1 MSLDSNL
8 PEDWKKLL
16 TPSQIQA
23 IETINGPVLIMAGAG
38 SGKTRVLTH
47 RYAHLVKH
55 HNVDVEQILAI
66 TFTNKAAEEMK
77 SRISKLLNLKISP
90 KWISTFHSLCV
101 KILRIHGDKIGY
113 KSNFTIY
120 DQSDSNKVIRN
131 CMSENNVDL
140 KQYSP
145 KRFQAHISNLK
156 NSMISPGEALENA
169 ESFFEVKVA
178 EIYSSYEKKLIIA
191 NSMDFD
197 DLLIKT
203 VELLQTNES
212 ILKFWSNKFQFIM
225 VDEYQD
231 TNFVQYKLVEL
242 LGSNNKNVCVVGDSD
257 QSIYAFRGADIRNII
272 EFEKDFSNATIIQLD
287 KNYRSSKK
295 ILNLANSVIS
305 NNPRKIEKNLWTDN
319 EDGLEISSLRFRSE
333 KDESRWVAEEVKEII
348 KNDKEAE
355 VAIFYRTNS
364 QSRLF
369 EEELRKLNIN
379 HKLIGSVR
387 FYDRKEIKDI
397 ISYLQFL
404 VNDSDTVAF
413 ERIVNVPRRGIGE
426 STVKKI
432 RVYLNET
439 GKSIFEA
446 LESIEEIK
454 NISPRIKGSLS
465 EFKDLITE
473 LKSYSLQGPSKT
485 IQKVLELTGYKMSLI
500 KEGTLESQMRIENI
514 EELLNSAFSFE
525 NLYEEEIDEPYGIL
539 RDYLESIALF
549 SETDKLEDADRVL
562 LMTLHNAKGLEFPY
576 VFMTGMEENL
586 FPHERSSQGDNSE
599 IEEERRLCYVG
610 ITRAEKKLYLTHA
623 WSRTLWGGTVYNL
636 PSRFL
641 EEGSSHFDTVDFSL
655 DTNQKDSTQLEVGT
669 GQKIIHEK
677 YGEGLILEVQGNEIT
692 VQFNDDIGVK
702 YLDVEWA
709 PIKFQ

>member
-16 TPSQIQA
+16 NPSQIQA

-156 NSMISPGEALENA
+156 NSMTSPGEALENA

-272 EFEKDFSNATIIQLD
+272 EFEKDFSNATVIQLD

-319 EDGLEISSLRFRSE
+319 EDGLDISSFRFRSE
-333 KDESRWVAEEVKEII
+333 KDEARWVAEEVKSLIDSSKDNEI
-348 KNDKEAE
+348 
-355 VAIFYRTNS
+355 AIFYRTNS

-369 EEELRKLNIN
+369 EEELRMLNIN
-379 HKLIGSVR
+379 YKVIGSVR

-465 EFKDLITE
+465 EFKDLITD

-655 DTNQKDSTQLEVGT
+655 DTKQKDSTQLEVGT

-677 YGEGLILEVQGNEIT
+677 YGEGLVLEVQGNEIT

>member
-16 TPSQIQA
+16 NPSQIQA

-77 SRISKLLNLKISP
+77 LRISKLLNLKISP

-156 NSMISPGEALENA
+156 NSMISPGKALENA

-272 EFEKDFSNATIIQLD
+272 EFEKDFSNATVIQLD

-319 EDGLEISSLRFRSE
+319 EDGLDISSFRFRSE
-333 KDESRWVAEEVKEII
+333 KDEARWVSEEVKNLI
-348 KNDKEAE
+348 DSSKENE

-369 EEELRKLNIN
+369 EEELRMLNIN
-379 HKLIGSVR
+379 YKVIGSVR

-500 KEGTLESQMRIENI
+500 KEGTLESQMRLENI

>member
-16 TPSQIQA
+16 NPSQIQA

-272 EFEKDFSNATIIQLD
+272 EFEKDFSNATVIQLD

-319 EDGLEISSLRFRSE
+319 EDGLDISSFRFRSE
-333 KDESRWVAEEVKEII
+333 KDEARWVAEEVKSLIDSSKENEI
-348 KNDKEAE
+348 
-355 VAIFYRTNS
+355 AIFYRTNS

-369 EEELRKLNIN
+369 EEELRMLNIN
-379 HKLIGSVR
+379 YKVIGSVR

-655 DTNQKDSTQLEVGT
+655 DTHQKDSTEIEVGT

-677 YGEGLILEVQGNEIT
+677 YGEGLVLEVQGNEIT

>member
-16 TPSQIQA
+16 NPSQIQA

-212 ILKFWSNKFQFIM
+212 ILKFLANKFQFIM

-272 EFEKDFSNATIIQLD
+272 EFEKDFSNATVIQLD

-319 EDGLEISSLRFRSE
+319 EDGLDISSFRFRSE
-333 KDESRWVAEEVKEII
+333 KDEARWVAEEVKSLIDSSKENEI
-348 KNDKEAE
+348 
-355 VAIFYRTNS
+355 AIFYRTNS

-369 EEELRKLNIN
+369 EEELRMLNIN
-379 HKLIGSVR
+379 YKVIGSVR

>member
-16 TPSQIQA
+16 NPSQIQA

-77 SRISKLLNLKISP
+77 SRISNLLNLKISP

-178 EIYSSYEKKLIIA
+178 EIYSSYEKKLMIA

-272 EFEKDFSNATIIQLD
+272 EFEKDFSNATVIQLD

-319 EDGLEISSLRFRSE
+319 DDGLDISSFRFRSE
-333 KDESRWVAEEVKEII
+333 KDEARWVAEEVKSLIDSSKENEI
-348 KNDKEAE
+348 
-355 VAIFYRTNS
+355 AIFYRTNS

-369 EEELRKLNIN
+369 EEELRMLNIN
-379 HKLIGSVR
+379 YKVIGSVR

-465 EFKDLITE
+465 EFKNLITD

-525 NLYEEEIDEPYGIL
+525 NLYEEEIDEPYGML

-655 DTNQKDSTQLEVGT
+655 DTHQKDSTEIEVGT

-677 YGEGLILEVQGNEIT
+677 YGEGLVLEVQGNEIT

>member
-16 TPSQIQA
+16 NPSQIQA

-156 NSMISPGEALENA
+156 NSMISPGKALENA

-272 EFEKDFSNATIIQLD
+272 EFEKDFSNATVIQLD

-319 EDGLEISSLRFRSE
+319 EDGLDISSFRFRSE
-333 KDESRWVAEEVKEII
+333 KDEARWVAEEVKSLIDSSKENEI
-348 KNDKEAE
+348 
-355 VAIFYRTNS
+355 AIFYRTNS

-369 EEELRKLNIN
+369 EEELRMLNIN
-379 HKLIGSVR
+379 YKVIGSVR

-677 YGEGLILEVQGNEIT
+677 YGEGLVLEVQGNEIT

>member
-16 TPSQIQA
+16 NPSQIQA

-272 EFEKDFSNATIIQLD
+272 EFEKDFSNATVIQLD

-319 EDGLEISSLRFRSE
+319 EDGLDISSFRFRSE
-333 KDESRWVAEEVKEII
+333 KDEARWVAEEVKNLI
-348 KNDKEAE
+348 DSSKENE

-369 EEELRKLNIN
+369 EEELRMLNIN
-379 HKLIGSVR
+379 YKVIGSVR

-525 NLYEEEIDEPYGIL
+525 NLYEEEIDEPYGML

-677 YGEGLILEVQGNEIT
+677 YGEGLVLEVQGNEIT

-702 YLDVEWA
+702 YLDIEWA

>member
-16 TPSQIQA
+16 NPSQIQA

-272 EFEKDFSNATIIQLD
+272 EFEKDFSDATVIQLD

-319 EDGLEISSLRFRSE
+319 EDGLDISSFRFRSE
-333 KDESRWVAEEVKEII
+333 KDEARWVAEEVKNLI
-348 KNDKEAE
+348 DSSKENE

-369 EEELRKLNIN
+369 EEELRMLNIN
-379 HKLIGSVR
+379 YKVIGSVR

-432 RVYLNET
+432 RVHLNET
-439 GKSIFEA
+439 GKSIYEA

-465 EFKDLITE
+465 EFKNLITD
-473 LKSYSLQGPSKT
+473 LKSYSIQGPSKT

-525 NLYEEEIDEPYGIL
+525 NLYEEDIDEPYGML

-562 LMTLHNAKGLEFPY
+562 LMTLHNAKGLEFPN

-677 YGEGLILEVQGNEIT
+677 YGEGLVLEVQGNEIT

>member
-16 TPSQIQA
+16 NPSQIQA

-319 EDGLEISSLRFRSE
+319 EDGLDISSFRFRSE
-333 KDESRWVAEEVKEII
+333 KDEARWVAEEVKSLIDSSKENEI
-348 KNDKEAE
+348 
-355 VAIFYRTNS
+355 AIFYRTNS

-369 EEELRKLNIN
+369 EEELRMLNIN
-379 HKLIGSVR
+379 YKVIGSVR

-525 NLYEEEIDEPYGIL
+525 NLYEEDIDEPYGML

-677 YGEGLILEVQGNEIT
+677 YGEGLVLEVQGNEIT

-702 YLDVEWA
+702 YLDIEWA

>member
-16 TPSQIQA
+16 NPSQIQA
-23 IETINGPVLIMAGAG
+23 IETVNGPVLIMAGAG

-272 EFEKDFSNATIIQLD
+272 EFEKDFSNATVIQLD

-319 EDGLEISSLRFRSE
+319 EDGLDISSFRFRSE
-333 KDESRWVAEEVKEII
+333 KDEARWVAEEVKNLI
-348 KNDKEAE
+348 DSSKENE

-369 EEELRKLNIN
+369 EEELRMLNIN
-379 HKLIGSVR
+379 YKVIGSVR

-525 NLYEEEIDEPYGIL
+525 NLYEEEIDEPYGML

-655 DTNQKDSTQLEVGT
+655 DTNQKDSTQIEVGT

-677 YGEGLILEVQGNEIT
+677 YGEGLVLEVQGNEIT
-692 VQFNDDIGVK
+692 VQFNVDIGVK

>member
-16 TPSQIQA
+16 NPSQIQA

-156 NSMISPGEALENA
+156 NSMTSPGEALENA

-272 EFEKDFSNATIIQLD
+272 EFEKDFSNATVIQLD

-319 EDGLEISSLRFRSE
+319 EDGLDISSFRFRSE
-333 KDESRWVAEEVKEII
+333 KDEARWVAEEVKNLI
-348 KNDKEAE
+348 DSSKENE

-369 EEELRKLNIN
+369 EEELRMLNVN
-379 HKLIGSVR
+379 YKVIGSVR

-655 DTNQKDSTQLEVGT
+655 DTKQKDSTQLEVGT

-677 YGEGLILEVQGNEIT
+677 YGEGLVLEVQGNEIT

>member
-16 TPSQIQA
+16 NPSQIQA

-272 EFEKDFSNATIIQLD
+272 EFEKDFSNATVIQLD

-319 EDGLEISSLRFRSE
+319 EDGLDISSFRFRSE
-333 KDESRWVAEEVKEII
+333 KDEARWVAEEVKSLIDSSKDNEI
-348 KNDKEAE
+348 
-355 VAIFYRTNS
+355 AIFYRTNS

-369 EEELRKLNIN
+369 EEELRMLNIN
-379 HKLIGSVR
+379 YKVIGSVR

-525 NLYEEEIDEPYGIL
+525 NLYEEDIDEPYGML

-562 LMTLHNAKGLEFPY
+562 LMPLHNAKGLEFPN

-655 DTNQKDSTQLEVGT
+655 DTNQKESTQLEVGT

-677 YGEGLILEVQGNEIT
+677 YGEGLVLEVQGNEIT

>member
-8 PEDWKKLL
+8 PEDWKELL
-16 TPSQIQA
+16 NPSQIQA

-145 KRFQAHISNLK
+145 KLFQAHISNLK

-272 EFEKDFSNATIIQLD
+272 EFEKDFSNATVIQLD

-319 EDGLEISSLRFRSE
+319 EDGLDISSFRFRSE
-333 KDESRWVAEEVKEII
+333 KDEARWVAEEVKNLI
-348 KNDKEAE
+348 DSSKENE

-369 EEELRKLNIN
+369 EEELRMLNIN
-379 HKLIGSVR
+379 YKVIGSVR
-387 FYDRKEIKDI
+387 FYDRKEIKDV

-432 RVYLNET
+432 RIYLNET

-525 NLYEEEIDEPYGIL
+525 NLYEEEIDEPYGML

-677 YGEGLILEVQGNEIT
+677 YGEGLVLEVQGNEIT

>member
-16 TPSQIQA
+16 NPSQIQA

-77 SRISKLLNLKISP
+77 LRISKLLNLKISP

-272 EFEKDFSNATIIQLD
+272 EFEKDFSDATVIQLD

-319 EDGLEISSLRFRSE
+319 EDGLDISSFRFRSE
-333 KDESRWVAEEVKEII
+333 KDEARWVAEEVKSLIDSSKENEI
-348 KNDKEAE
+348 
-355 VAIFYRTNS
+355 AIFYRTNS

-369 EEELRKLNIN
+369 EEELRMLNIN
-379 HKLIGSVR
+379 YKVIGSVR

-655 DTNQKDSTQLEVGT
+655 DTKQKDSTQLEVGT

>member
-16 TPSQIQA
+16 NTSQIQA

-77 SRISKLLNLKISP
+77 SRISKLLDLKISP

-145 KRFQAHISNLK
+145 KRFQAHVSNLK

-178 EIYSSYEKKLIIA
+178 EIYSSYEKKLMIS

-272 EFEKDFSNATIIQLD
+272 EFEKDFSNATVIQLD

-319 EDGLEISSLRFRSE
+319 EDGLDISSFRFRSE
-333 KDESRWVAEEVKEII
+333 KDEARWVAEEVKSLIDSSKDNEI
-348 KNDKEAE
+348 
-355 VAIFYRTNS
+355 AIFYRTNS

-369 EEELRKLNIN
+369 EEELRMLNIN
-379 HKLIGSVR
+379 YKVIGSVR

-404 VNDSDTVAF
+404 INDSDTVAF

-432 RVYLNET
+432 RVHLNET
-439 GKSIFEA
+439 GKSIYEA

-465 EFKDLITE
+465 EFKNLITD
-473 LKSYSLQGPSKT
+473 LKSYSIQGPSKT

-525 NLYEEEIDEPYGIL
+525 NLYEEDIDEPYGML

-655 DTNQKDSTQLEVGT
+655 DTNQKDSTGIEIGT

-677 YGEGLILEVQGNEIT
+677 YGEGLVLEVQGNEIT

>member
-16 TPSQIQA
+16 NPSQIQA

-145 KRFQAHISNLK
+145 KRFQAHVSNLK

-272 EFEKDFSNATIIQLD
+272 EFEKDFSNATVIQLD

-319 EDGLEISSLRFRSE
+319 EDGLDISSFRFRSE
-333 KDESRWVAEEVKEII
+333 KDEARWVAEEVKSLI
-348 KNDKEAE
+348 DSSKENE

-369 EEELRKLNIN
+369 EEELRMLNIN
-379 HKLIGSVR
+379 YKVIGSVR

-454 NISPRIKGSLS
+454 NISPRIKGSLL

-525 NLYEEEIDEPYGIL
+525 NLYEEDIDEPYGML

-562 LMTLHNAKGLEFPY
+562 LMTLHNAKGLEFPN

-655 DTNQKDSTQLEVGT
+655 DTNQKDSTEIEVGT

-677 YGEGLILEVQGNEIT
+677 YGEGLVLEVQGNEIT

>member
-16 TPSQIQA
+16 NPSQIQA

-272 EFEKDFSNATIIQLD
+272 EFEKDFSDATVIQLD

-319 EDGLEISSLRFRSE
+319 EDGLDISSFRFRSE
-333 KDESRWVAEEVKEII
+333 KDEARWVAEEVKNLI
-348 KNDKEAE
+348 DSSKENE

-369 EEELRKLNIN
+369 EEELRMLNIN
-379 HKLIGSVR
+379 YKVIGSVR

-446 LESIEEIK
+446 LESIEEIR
-454 NISPRIKGSLS
+454 NISPRIRGGLS

-525 NLYEEEIDEPYGIL
+525 NLYEEEIDEPYGML

-655 DTNQKDSTQLEVGT
+655 DTNQKDSTGIEIGT

-677 YGEGLILEVQGNEIT
+677 YGEGLVLEVQGNEIT

>member
-1 MSLDSNL
+1 MSSDPQI
-8 PEDWKKLL
+8 PEAWKNILNE
-16 TPSQIQA
+16 SQIEA
-23 IETINGPVLIMAGAG
+23 VTTINGPVLIMAGAG

-47 RYAHLVKH
+47 RYAHLVEQHK
-55 HNVDVEQILAI
+55 VDIEQILAI

-77 SRISKLLNLKISP
+77 LRIGNLLNLKISP

-113 KSNFTIY
+113 RNNFSIY
-120 DQSDSNKVIRN
+120 DQSDSNKVVRN

-156 NSMISPGEALENA
+156 NNMISPGEALQNA

-178 EIYSSYEKKLIIA
+178 EIYSSYEKKLILA

-203 VELLQTNES
+203 VELLQTNDQ
-212 ILKFWSNKFQFIM
+212 ILHYWSNKFQFVM

-231 TNFVQYKLVEL
+231 TNYVQYKLVEL
-242 LGSNNKNVCVVGDSD
+242 LSSNNQNVCVVGDSD

-272 EFEKDFSNATIIQLD
+272 EFEKDFQNAKIIQLD
-287 KNYRSSKK
+287 KNYRSTKK
-295 ILNLANSVIS
+295 ILDLANTIIS
-305 NNPRKIEKNLWTDN
+305 NNPRKIKKNLWTDN

-397 ISYLQFL
+397 ISYLKFL
-404 VNDSDTVAF
+404 VNENDVVSF
-413 ERIVNVPRRGIGE
+413 ERIVNVPKRGIGE
-426 STVKKI
+426 SSVKKLRDHI
-432 RVYLNET
+432 DKNEM
-439 GKSIFEA
+439 SIFE
-446 LESIEEIK
+446 LLQNIEQVE
-454 NISPRIKGSLS
+454 NISPRIKNKLI
-465 EFKDLITE
+465 EFKNLILDLKTF
-473 LKSYSLQGPSKT
+473 SLEGPSKS
-485 IQKVLELTGYKMSLI
+485 IEKIIDLTGYKMNLI
-500 KEGTLESQMRIENI
+500 KEGTMESQMRLENI
-514 EELLNSAFSFE
+514 EELLNSAYNFE
-525 NLYEEEIDEPYGIL
+525 NLYEEEIDEPYAKL

-549 SETDKLEDADRVL
+549 SETDELKDSDKVL

-586 FPHERSSQGDNSE
+586 FPHERSSQGDQSE

-610 ITRAEKKLYLTHA
+610 VTRAEKKLYLSHA
-623 WSRTLWGGTVYNL
+623 WSRTLWGGTTYNL

-641 EEGSSHFDTVDFSL
+641 DEGSEHFETKDFSPEFQES
-655 DTNQKDSTQLEVGT
+655 NEKNNSSSV
-669 GQKIIHEK
+669 GQKILHEK
-677 YGEGLILEVQGNEIT
+677 YGEGVIKEVQGNEIT
-692 VQFNDDIGVK
+692 VEFSDDIGTK
-702 YLDVEWA
+702 YLDIEWA
-709 PIKFQ
+709 PIKFL

>member
-1 MSLDSNL
+1 MTLDSNL

-16 TPSQIQA
+16 NPSQIQA

-77 SRISKLLNLKISP
+77 SRISNLLNLKISP

-272 EFEKDFSNATIIQLD
+272 EFEKDFSNATVIQLD

-319 EDGLEISSLRFRSE
+319 EDGLDISSFRFRSE
-333 KDESRWVAEEVKEII
+333 KDEARWVAEEVKSLIDSSKDNEI
-348 KNDKEAE
+348 
-355 VAIFYRTNS
+355 AIFYRTNS

-369 EEELRKLNIN
+369 EEELRMLNIN
-379 HKLIGSVR
+379 YKVIGSVR
-387 FYDRKEIKDI
+387 FYDRKEIKDV

-439 GKSIFEA
+439 GKSIYEA

-465 EFKDLITE
+465 EFKNLITD
-473 LKSYSLQGPSKT
+473 LKSYSIQGPSKT

-525 NLYEEEIDEPYGIL
+525 NLYEEDIDEPYGML
-539 RDYLESIALF
+539 RNYLESIALF

-655 DTNQKDSTQLEVGT
+655 DTHQKDSTEIEVGT
-669 GQKIIHEK
+669 GQKVIHEK
-677 YGEGLILEVQGNEIT
+677 YGEGLVLEVQGNEIT

>member
-16 TPSQIQA
+16 NPSQIQA

-77 SRISKLLNLKISP
+77 LRISKLLNLKISP

-156 NSMISPGEALENA
+156 NSMTSPGEALENA

-203 VELLQTNES
+203 VELLHTNES

-272 EFEKDFSNATIIQLD
+272 EFEKDFSNATVIQLD

-319 EDGLEISSLRFRSE
+319 EDGLDISSFRFRSE
-333 KDESRWVAEEVKEII
+333 KDEARWVAEEVKSLIDSSKENEI
-348 KNDKEAE
+348 
-355 VAIFYRTNS
+355 AIFYRTNS

-369 EEELRKLNIN
+369 EEELRMLNIN
-379 HKLIGSVR
+379 YKVIGSVR

-655 DTNQKDSTQLEVGT
+655 DTKQKDSTQLEVGT

-677 YGEGLILEVQGNEIT
+677 YGEGLVLEVQGNEIT

>member
-1 MSLDSNL
+1 MSPDSNL

-16 TPSQIQA
+16 NSSQIQA

-55 HNVDVEQILAI
+55 HNVDIEQILAI

-77 SRISKLLNLKISP
+77 SRISKLLNLKVSP

-272 EFEKDFSNATIIQLD
+272 EFEKDFSNATVIQLN

-295 ILNLANSVIS
+295 ILDLANSVIS

-319 EDGLEISSLRFRSE
+319 EDGLDISSLRFRSE
-333 KDESRWVAEEVKEII
+333 KDEARWVAEEVQSLLDSTKDNEI
-348 KNDKEAE
+348 
-355 VAIFYRTNS
+355 AIFYRTNS

-369 EEELRKLNIN
+369 EEELRMLNIN
-379 HKLIGSVR
+379 YKVIGSVR

-404 VNDSDTVAF
+404 VNESDTVAF
-413 ERIVNVPRRGIGE
+413 ERIVNVPRRRIGE

-432 RVYLNET
+432 RIHLNES
-439 GKSIFEA
+439 GKSVFDT

-500 KEGTLESQMRIENI
+500 KEGTLESQMRLENI
-514 EELLNSAFSFE
+514 EELLNSAFNFE
-525 NLYEEEIDEPYGIL
+525 NLYEEEIDEPYGVL

-549 SETDKLEDADRVL
+549 SETDNLEDADRVL

-641 EEGSSHFDTVDFSL
+641 DEGSSHFDTVDFSL
-655 DTNQKDSTQLEVGT
+655 DFNQKDSTQIEVGT

-677 YGEGLILEVQGNEIT
+677 YGEGVVLEAQGNEIT

-702 YLDVEWA
+702 YLDIEWA

>member
-16 TPSQIQA
+16 NPSQIQA

-77 SRISKLLNLKISP
+77 LRISKLLNLKISP

-156 NSMISPGEALENA
+156 NSMTSPGEALENA

-272 EFEKDFSNATIIQLD
+272 EFEKDFSDATVIQLD

-319 EDGLEISSLRFRSE
+319 EDGLDISSFRFRSE
-333 KDESRWVAEEVKEII
+333 KDEARWVAEEVKSLIDSSKENEI
-348 KNDKEAE
+348 
-355 VAIFYRTNS
+355 AIFYRTNS

-369 EEELRKLNIN
+369 EEELRMLNIN
-379 HKLIGSVR
+379 YKVIGSVR

-655 DTNQKDSTQLEVGT
+655 DTKQKDSTQLEVGT

-677 YGEGLILEVQGNEIT
+677 YGEGLVLEVQGNEIT

>member
-16 TPSQIQA
+16 NPSQIQA

-212 ILKFWSNKFQFIM
+212 ILNFWSNKFQFIM

-272 EFEKDFSNATIIQLD
+272 EFEKDFSNATVIQLD

-319 EDGLEISSLRFRSE
+319 EDGLDISSFRFRSE
-333 KDESRWVAEEVKEII
+333 KDEARWVAEEVKSLI
-348 KNDKEAE
+348 DSSKENE

-369 EEELRKLNIN
+369 EEELRMLNIN
-379 HKLIGSVR
+379 YKVIGSVR

-485 IQKVLELTGYKMSLI
+485 IQNVLELTGYKMSLI

-525 NLYEEEIDEPYGIL
+525 NLYEEEIDEPYGML

-655 DTNQKDSTQLEVGT
+655 DTNQKDSTEIEVGT

-677 YGEGLILEVQGNEIT
+677 YGEGLVLEVQGNEIT

>member
-16 TPSQIQA
+16 NPSQIQA

-272 EFEKDFSNATIIQLD
+272 EFEKDFSNATVIQLD

-319 EDGLEISSLRFRSE
+319 EDGLDISSFRFRSE
-333 KDESRWVAEEVKEII
+333 KDEARWVAEEVKSLIDSSKENEI
-348 KNDKEAE
+348 
-355 VAIFYRTNS
+355 AIFYRTNS

-369 EEELRKLNIN
+369 EEELRMLNIN
-379 HKLIGSVR
+379 YKVIGSVR

-485 IQKVLELTGYKMSLI
+485 IQKVLELTGYKMSLF

-677 YGEGLILEVQGNEIT
+677 YGEGLVLEVQGNEIT

>member
-16 TPSQIQA
+16 NPSQIQA
-23 IETINGPVLIMAGAG
+23 IEAINGPVLIMAGAG

-212 ILKFWSNKFQFIM
+212 ILKYWSNKFQFIM

-272 EFEKDFSNATIIQLD
+272 EFEKDFSNATVIQLD

-319 EDGLEISSLRFRSE
+319 EDGLDISSFRFRSE
-333 KDESRWVAEEVKEII
+333 KDEARWVAEEVKNLI
-348 KNDKEAE
+348 DSSKENE

-369 EEELRKLNIN
+369 EEELRMLNIN
-379 HKLIGSVR
+379 YKVIGSVR
-387 FYDRKEIKDI
+387 FYDRKEIKDL

-404 VNDSDTVAF
+404 INDSDTVAF

-525 NLYEEEIDEPYGIL
+525 NLYEEEIDEPYGML

-677 YGEGLILEVQGNEIT
+677 YGEGLVLEVQGNEIT

>member
-16 TPSQIQA
+16 NPSQIQA

-77 SRISKLLNLKISP
+77 SRISNLLNLKISP

-156 NSMISPGEALENA
+156 NSMTSPGEALENA

-272 EFEKDFSNATIIQLD
+272 EFEKDFSNATVIQLD

-319 EDGLEISSLRFRSE
+319 EDGLDISSFRFRSE
-333 KDESRWVAEEVKEII
+333 KDEARWVAEEVKSLIDSSKENEI
-348 KNDKEAE
+348 
-355 VAIFYRTNS
+355 AIFYRTNS

-369 EEELRKLNIN
+369 EEELRMLNIN
-379 HKLIGSVR
+379 YKVIGSVR

-525 NLYEEEIDEPYGIL
+525 NLYEEDIDEPYGML

-655 DTNQKDSTQLEVGT
+655 DTKQKDSTQLEVGT

-677 YGEGLILEVQGNEIT
+677 YGEGLVLEVQGNEIT

>member
-16 TPSQIQA
+16 NPSQIQA

-272 EFEKDFSNATIIQLD
+272 EFEKDFSNATVIQLD

-319 EDGLEISSLRFRSE
+319 EDGLDISSFRFRSE
-333 KDESRWVAEEVKEII
+333 KDEARWVAEEVKNLI
-348 KNDKEAE
+348 DSSKENE

-369 EEELRKLNIN
+369 EEELRILNIN
-379 HKLIGSVR
+379 YKVIGSVR
-387 FYDRKEIKDI
+387 FYDRKEIKDV

-432 RVYLNET
+432 RIYLNET

-525 NLYEEEIDEPYGIL
+525 NLYEEEIDEPYGML

>member
-16 TPSQIQA
+16 NPSQIQA

-77 SRISKLLNLKISP
+77 LRISKLLNLKISP

-156 NSMISPGEALENA
+156 NSMTSPGEALENA

-272 EFEKDFSNATIIQLD
+272 EFEKDFSNATVIQLD

-319 EDGLEISSLRFRSE
+319 EDGLDISSFRFRSE
-333 KDESRWVAEEVKEII
+333 KDEARWVAEEVKSLIDSSKENEI
-348 KNDKEAE
+348 
-355 VAIFYRTNS
+355 AIFYRTNS

-369 EEELRKLNIN
+369 EEELRILNIN
-379 HKLIGSVR
+379 YKVIGSVR

-655 DTNQKDSTQLEVGT
+655 DTKQKDSTQLEVGT

-677 YGEGLILEVQGNEIT
+677 YGEGLVLEVQGNEIT

>member
-16 TPSQIQA
+16 NPSQIQA

-77 SRISKLLNLKISP
+77 LRISKLLNLKISP

-272 EFEKDFSNATIIQLD
+272 EFEKDFSNATVIQLD

-319 EDGLEISSLRFRSE
+319 EDGLDISSFRFRSE
-333 KDESRWVAEEVKEII
+333 KDEARWVAEEVKSLIDSSKENEI
-348 KNDKEAE
+348 
-355 VAIFYRTNS
+355 AIFYRTNS

-369 EEELRKLNIN
+369 EEELRMLNIN
-379 HKLIGSVR
+379 YKVIGSVR

-432 RVYLNET
+432 RIYLNET

-473 LKSYSLQGPSKT
+473 LKSNSLQGPSKT

-525 NLYEEEIDEPYGIL
+525 NLYEEEIDEPYGML

-655 DTNQKDSTQLEVGT
+655 DTKQKDSTQLEVGT

-677 YGEGLILEVQGNEIT
+677 YGEGLVLEVQGNEIT
-692 VQFNDDIGVK
+692 VQFNDDVGVK